1 MFETFEDGIQN
12 WCLPL
17 NHMIGMRTRTND
29 VEYANTSKA
38 CRRISGPFD
47 PGMLNQAIGGNVRLY
62 SNQEELYDF
71 TRRLRDAQLLRREA
85 ILPTENGGYK
95 LQLAINEVIRVPTL
109 YAGENVTTEDN
120 LVPRRFNSRTY
131 SGGRLGTTEA
141 NNYFEIAEK
150 RYLLDQAL
158 DHELD
163 ALIITLKHNL
173 NIIGY
178 PID

>member
-1 MFETFEDGIQN
+1 MYE
-12 WCLPL
+12 
-17 NHMIGMRTRTND
+17 
-29 VEYANTSKA
+29 
-38 CRRISGPFD
+38 
-47 PGMLNQAIGGNVRLY
+47 
-62 SNQEELYDF
+62 F

-120 LVPRRFNSRTY
+120 LVPRRFNSWQY
-131 SGGRLGTTEA
+131 NGGQLNTAEA
-141 NNYFEIAEK
+141 NNLFELAEK

-163 ALIITLKHNL
+163 ALIMTLKHNL
-173 NIIGY
+173 HIIGY
-178 PID
+178 PIDNSSEIHCQETIHSDSQL